1 MPAQRNRHWPSRSAR
16 AGIQSLRGIAAGES
30 VDHRAPRHLNQFVG
44 VVQTFQKVPFFKA
57 LAPTQTEPS
66 FAIAQLLVL
75 ALLVV
80 LGIAAAVKRF
90 HPAAVHVPAY
100 R

>member
-1 MPAQRNRHWPSRSAR
+1 
-16 AGIQSLRGIAAGES
+16 LRGTAAGES